1 MLSASCFKHLREYLS
16 GDENV
21 LQESV
26 VILLKG
32 VQLSLFLGLGTQL
45 SVLDHLRIEVTI
57 WVEIMR
63 VMITKSFK

>member
-1 MLSASCFKHLREYLS
+1 MLQQF
-16 GDENV
+16 
-21 LQESV
+21 V

-32 VQLSLFLGLGTQL
+32 VQLSLPLGLGTQL

-63 VMITKSFK
+63 VMIRKCFKNGLSMIKLCVGG